1 MTLPR
6 FDRPRESVPSPHPW
20 LSIGAGGATSV
31 SHPPAIAGDA
41 RKAPACR
48 SAARRPPR
56 QWAATGTALLGC
68 AILGAAGAYA
78 QDYPARPIRVMVPN
92 PPGGVTDVLT
102 RLVAPR
108 MADALGQPLVI
119 ENLPGAGGVP
129 GTNQAARATPDGH
142 TLVAVFDSFATN
154 PYLYNNVQYDPH
166 KDFAPVSLMARQP
179 QVLVVHPRLGVKTI
193 AELVATA
200 RAQKGLAFAV
210 PGLATSSR
218 FSTELLKG
226 TLGIDIT
233 VVPYKGGAAA
243 ITEVIGGQ
251 VPAMIASIGLVLPHI
266 QGGRLVPLGVS
277 STRRTPQLP
286 AVAPIADSHPGFEAQ
301 SWIGMVVPARTP
313 RPIIDRVRSVLVK
326 ALGAPEVREKMESQ
340 GIELVG
346 STPEAFG
353 EWMRAESARW
363 GRVIREQKI
372 TLDGN

>member
-1 MTLPR
+1 MTLPNLLPV
-6 FDRPRESVPSPHPW
+6 RPRRPTNLPPSPRR
-20 LSIGAGGATSV
+20 GASGTPVAAFAGARLAPS
-31 SHPPAIAGDA
+31 AAAGRA
-41 RKAPACR
+41 LFAAGVVLALAGTTALPAC
-48 SAARRPPR
+48 
-56 QWAATGTALLGC
+56 
-68 AILGAAGAYA
+68 A

-108 MADALGQPLVI
+108 MSDALGQPLVI

-154 PYLYNNVQYDPH
+154 PYLYNNVQYDPI

-179 QVLVVHPRLGVKTI
+179 QVLVVNAKLGVKTI

-200 RAQKGLAFAV
+200 RAQKGMAFAV

-313 RPIIDRVRSVLVK
+313 RPIIDRVRAVLVK
-326 ALGAPEVREKMESQ
+326 ALAAPEVREKMESQ

-353 EWMRAESARW
+353 EWMRAEGARW